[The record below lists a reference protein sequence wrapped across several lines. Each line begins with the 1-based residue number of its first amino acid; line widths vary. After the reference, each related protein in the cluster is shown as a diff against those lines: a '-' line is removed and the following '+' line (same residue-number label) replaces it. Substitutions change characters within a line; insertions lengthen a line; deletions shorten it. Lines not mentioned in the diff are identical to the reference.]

1 MSRIPAGWALARALA
16 RALALA
22 LSFSLLAPAAVAA
35 QESSPFIKYG
45 KWVLAA
51 GALGMNLLAAQA
63 HNQADDA
70 FDALE
75 DACFES
81 STRCILGPDGAY
93 ADRRMEN
100 LYQASLRYDRRARTW
115 LIAGETA
122 LLGAAALFV
131 LEFTR
136 KTHKPDNI
144 PFEPEIRSLRGA
156 TGVGLRLA
164 W

>member
-1 MSRIPAGWALARALA
+1 MSRTTPASAIG

-22 LSFSLLAPAAVAA
+22 LSLAFLLPGSASA
-35 QESSPFIKYG
+35 QGTGPLIKYG

-51 GALGMNLLAAQA
+51 GAVGMNLLAAQA
-63 HNQADDA
+63 HDRGDEA
-70 FDALE
+70 FDRVR
-75 DACFES
+75 DICFES
-81 STRCILGPDGAY
+81 SVRCFLNSDGAY
-93 ADRRMEN
+93 ADPAIERW
-100 LYQASLRYDRRARTW
+100 YQTSLSYDSRARRW

-131 LEFTR
+131 IEFTR

-144 PFEPEIRSLRGA
+144 PFEPEIRSLRHA
-156 TGVGLRLA
+156 TGVGVRVA

>member
-1 MSRIPAGWALARALA
+1 MTRPRLAPALARLLA
-16 RALALA
+16 CSLALV
-22 LSFSLLAPAAVAA
+22 LLGPTPVEA
-35 QESSPFIKYG
+35 QKSGPLIRYG

-51 GALGMNLLAAQA
+51 GAIGMNLLAAQA
-63 HNQADDA
+63 HNRAEDS

-75 DACFES
+75 DACFENS
-81 STRCILGPDGAY
+81 FRCTLAANGAY
-93 ADRRMEN
+93 ADRQIEG
-100 LYQASLRYDRRARTW
+100 LYQSSLRYDRRARHW

-144 PFEPEIRSLRGA
+144 PFEPEVRSLRNA
-156 TGVGLRLA
+156 TGVGLRFS

>member
-1 MSRIPAGWALARALA
+1 MSRTHAASAPARALVL
-16 RALALA
+16 ALALA
-22 LSFSLLAPAAVAA
+22 LLAPGSAAA
-35 QESSPFIKYG
+35 QGSSPLIKYG

-51 GALGMNLLAAQA
+51 GAVGMNLLAAQA
-63 HNQADDA
+63 HNRADDA
-70 FDALE
+70 FDTLR
-75 DACFES
+75 DTCFDDS
-81 STRCILGPDGAY
+81 VRCIIGPEGAY
-93 ADRRMEN
+93 ADRQMER
-100 LYQASLRYDRRARTW
+100 LYQTTLQYDRRARHW

-144 PFEPEIRSLRGA
+144 PFEPEIRSLRQA
-156 TGVGLRLA
+156 TGVGVRVA

>member
-1 MSRIPAGWALARALA
+1 MI
-16 RALALA
+16 RALALVLA
-22 LSFSLLAPAAVAA
+22 LTAALAPRAEA
-35 QESSPFIKYG
+35 QESGPVVRYG
-45 KWVLAA
+45 KWALAA

-63 HNQADDA
+63 HNRAEDA
-70 FDALE
+70 FDAIE
-75 DACFES
+75 DACFEDAS
-81 STRCILGPDGAY
+81 RCALGPDGSY
-93 ADRRMEN
+93 ADRRIEG
-100 LYQASLRYDRRARTW
+100 LYQTSLRHDRRARTW

-144 PFEPEIRSLRGA
+144 PFEPEVRSLRQA
-156 TGVGLRLA
+156 TGVGVRIN